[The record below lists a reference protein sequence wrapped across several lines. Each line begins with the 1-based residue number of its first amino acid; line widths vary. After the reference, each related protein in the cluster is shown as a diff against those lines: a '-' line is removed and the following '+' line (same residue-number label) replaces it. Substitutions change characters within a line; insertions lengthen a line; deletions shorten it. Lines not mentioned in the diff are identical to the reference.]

1 VVRPYEDV
9 VVGDVR
15 LTLFVLFAAVGLV
28 LLIASANVANLLL
41 MRGEGRRAEMAIRS
55 TLGASR
61 SRLVRQM
68 LAESLVLAL
77 ASGAAGLAVT
87 WWSLPP

>member
-1 VVRPYEDV
+1 MRGLTPVVRSYEDV

-41 MRGEGRRAEMAIRS
+41 MRGEGRRAEPTS
-55 TLGASR
+55 S
-61 SRLVRQM
+61 S
-68 LAESLVLAL
+68 
-77 ASGAAGLAVT
+77 
-87 WWSLPP
+87 